1 MKREGSRFSLE
12 ELNLVIS
19 NWEKIA
25 DEFGGKFKLLATK
38 NDNRNLFYQAINP
51 NNIDHIETV
60 SYSIEVK
67 IPFLGENILIK
78 TSEYVTTKFSFET
91 LKNDFSFS
99 ISNEDYL
106 DKIGK
111 FFGSKETQIE
121 QPDFDKK
128 FLIDTNESNKLKDFL
143 DFKIRTWLENL
154 SIAYFDLNTI
164 KSRGGLTL
172 FFVFDEF
179 SIEKIREQIEMFKY
193 CITRLKK

>member
-1 MKREGSRFSLE
+1 MKREGSRFSLD

-25 DEFGGKFKLLATK
+25 DESGGKFKLIATK

-60 SYSIEVK
+60 SYSVEVR
-67 IPFLGENILIK
+67 IPFLGKNILIT

-91 LKNDFSFS
+91 PKNDFSFS
-99 ISNEDYL
+99 IINEDYI

-111 FFGSKETQIE
+111 LFGSRETQIE
-121 QPDFDKK
+121 QPNFDKK
-128 FLIDTNESNKLKDFL
+128 FLLNTNESNKLKDFL

-154 SIAYFDLNTI
+154 SIAYFDLNTT
-164 KSRGGLTL
+164 KSRDSMTL

-179 SIEKIREQIEMFKY
+179 SIEKIREQTEMFKY

>member
-1 MKREGSRFSLE
+1 MKREGSRFSLD

-25 DEFGGKFKLLATK
+25 DESGGKFKLIATK

-60 SYSIEVK
+60 SYSVEVR
-67 IPFLGENILIK
+67 IPFLGKNILIT

-91 LKNDFSFS
+91 PKNDFSFS
-99 ISNEDYL
+99 IINEDYI

-111 FFGSKETQIE
+111 LFGSRETQIE
-121 QPDFDKK
+121 QPNFDKK
-128 FLIDTNESNKLKDFL
+128 FLLNTNESNKLKDFL

-154 SIAYFDLNTI
+154 SIAYFDLNTT
-164 KSRGGLTL
+164 KSRDSMTL

>member
-1 MKREGSRFSLE
+1 MKREGSRFSLD

-25 DEFGGKFKLLATK
+25 DESGGKFKLIATK
-38 NDNRNLFYQAINP
+38 NDNRNLFYQVINP

-60 SYSIEVK
+60 SYSVEVR
-67 IPFLGENILIK
+67 IPFLGKNILIT

-91 LKNDFSFS
+91 PKNDFSFS
-99 ISNEDYL
+99 IINEDYI

-111 FFGSKETQIE
+111 LFGSKETQIE

-128 FLIDTNESNKLKDFL
+128 FLLNTNESNKLKDFL

-164 KSRGGLTL
+164 KSRDSMTL

-179 SIEKIREQIEMFKY
+179 SIEKIRKQIEMFKY

>member
-67 IPFLGENILIK
+67 IPFLGKNILIK

-164 KSRGGLTL
+164 KSRGSLTL

-179 SIEKIREQIEMFKY
+179 SIDKIREQIEMFKY

>member
-67 IPFLGENILIK
+67 IPFLGKNILIK

>member
-1 MKREGSRFSLE
+1 MKREGSRFSLD

-25 DEFGGKFKLLATK
+25 DESGGKFKLIATK

-60 SYSIEVK
+60 SYSLEVR
-67 IPFLGENILIK
+67 IPFLGKNILIT

-91 LKNDFSFS
+91 PKNDFSFS
-99 ISNEDYL
+99 IINEDYI

-111 FFGSKETQIE
+111 LFGSRETQIE
-121 QPDFDKK
+121 QPNFDKK
-128 FLIDTNESNKLKDFL
+128 FLLNTNESNKLKDFL

-154 SIAYFDLNTI
+154 SIAYFDLNTT
-164 KSRGGLTL
+164 KSRDSMTL

>member
-1 MKREGSRFSLE
+1 MKREGSRFSID

-19 NWEKIA
+19 NWETIA
-25 DEFGGKFKLLATK
+25 DEFGGKFKLIATK

-60 SYSIEVK
+60 SYSVEVRL
-67 IPFLGENILIK
+67 PFLGKNILIT

-91 LKNDFSFS
+91 QKNDFSFS
-99 ISNEDYL
+99 IINEDYI

-111 FFGSKETQIE
+111 LFGSRETQIE
-121 QPDFDKK
+121 QPNFDKK
-128 FLIDTNESNKLKDFL
+128 FLLNTNESNKLKDFL

-164 KSRGGLTL
+164 KSRESMTL

>member
-25 DEFGGKFKLLATK
+25 YEFGGKFKLLATK
-38 NDNRNLFYQAINP
+38 NDNRNLVYQAINP

-67 IPFLGENILIK
+67 IPFQGKNILIT

-91 LKNDFSFS
+91 PKNDFSFS
-99 ISNEDYL
+99 ISNEDYI

-128 FLIDTNESNKLKDFL
+128 YLLDTNESNKLKDFL

-164 KSRGGLTL
+164 KSRDSLTL